1 MTRRPSLRLRLA
13 ALWFVA
19 STAGFA
25 AAAVDPHYDGLLRQG
40 SYALERG
47 DAATA
52 AKLLR
57 LDCFGLLDEPL
68 LLADCL
74 VRLGVA
80 QARSEDGSGFAE
92 TFRRLSEIE
101 ARDNSYSRGRI
112 TAELKDSF
120 EEAAARLVPRSA
132 LVDAPAFRHLAVRS
146 EELEVRRL
154 SPARRREEL
163 GRRIAAEPGNGRWK
177 LLAAETAI
185 VEGRWGE
192 ATDWASKALGEVK
205 TPREVSDGHCLRGFA
220 LAQDRKCAEAVTD
233 LANCADVRTTVE
245 PARAFLGCWIELGRF
260 GDATEL
266 VNALPG
272 AIREDRQIEALRRR
286 IPAVSPAP
294 TATAPPVTA
303 PAGPPAK
310 TPPPVPTPEPPPP
323 APAPSAA
330 ETPSPSPVAPPAKTE
345 SSPPPAPENELPAAE
360 TAKLEQARKLLG
372 EARRRGD
379 LDEPFRLA
387 REVADTRAS
396 HREAQ
401 FLVAAIAYRSSRWA
415 EAVRYF
421 RRGGEPDSAEM
432 LFYLAVSLYET
443 GDPEGAASALR
454 RSLPG
459 LERTPFVDGYV
470 TKILPGTSRPPG
482 P

>member
-1 MTRRPSLRLRLA
+1 MTRRPSLRLWLA
-13 ALWFVA
+13 ALWLVGWPV
-19 STAGFA
+19 GFA

-47 DAATA
+47 DTATA

-57 LDCFGLLDEPL
+57 LACFGLLDEPP

-80 QARSEDGSGFAE
+80 QARSEDGTGFAE
-92 TFRRLSEIE
+92 TFRRLGEIE

-112 TAELKDSF
+112 ATELKDAF
-120 EEAAARLVPRSA
+120 EDAAARLIPRSA
-132 LVDAPAFRHLAVRS
+132 LADAPAFRHLAARS

-154 SPARRREEL
+154 SPPRRREEL

-192 ATDWASKALGEVK
+192 ASDWASRALAEVK
-205 TPREVSDGHCLRGFA
+205 SPREVSDGHCLRGFA
-220 LAQDRKCAEAVTD
+220 RAQDRKCAEAVVD
-233 LANCADVRTTVE
+233 LASCADVRTTVE
-245 PARAFLGCWIELGRF
+245 PARALLGCWIELNRF
-260 GDATEL
+260 SDATEL
-266 VNALPG
+266 LNSLPG
-272 AIREDRQIEALRRR
+272 TIREDRQIEALRRR
-286 IPAVSPAP
+286 IPAVGTAPVTPATP
-294 TATAPPVTA
+294 AVAPPVSP
-303 PAGPPAK
+303 PAELPAK
-310 TPPPVPTPEPPPP
+310 TSPSVPAPEPTL
-323 APAPSAA
+323 PSAA
-330 ETPSPSPVAPPAKTE
+330 PPSPAQVGLPAKTE
-345 SSPPPAPENELPAAE
+345 GPPPSPPENALPAGEA
-360 TAKLEQARKLLG
+360 AKLEQARKLLG

-387 REVADTRAS
+387 REVADARAS

-415 EAVRYF
+415 DAVRYF

-443 GDPEGAASALR
+443 GDPEGAAGALR

-470 TKILPGTSRPPG
+470 TKILSGSGRPPG